1 MSDKNIS
8 SHVLDTSTGIPAFGI
23 KISLYICPESQ
34 DLVNEDQGEQQHW
47 ILVGERSTNSD
58 GRAKFSFSEFENP
71 HISEVVMTYKMIFWT
86 DNYFH
91 QTGTPTFYPK
101 VEIYFRIVD
110 PAIHHHIP
118 LLISPFGYSTYKG
131 S

>member
-8 SHVLDTSTGIPAFGI
+8 SHILDTSTGIPASGI
-23 KISLYICPESQ
+23 NINLYIFSESQ
-34 DLVNEDQGEQQHW
+34 DFVTKDGEKQW
-47 ILVGERSTNSD
+47 KLVGERITNSD
-58 GRAKFSFSEFENP
+58 GRAKFMFSDFENP
-71 HISEVVMTYKMIFWT
+71 HISEEVMTYKMIFWT
-86 DNYFH
+86 ESYFH

-101 VEIYFRIVD
+101 VEIFFRIVD

-118 LLISPFGYSTYKG
+118 LLISPYGYSTYKG